1 MTDIQFPPIS
11 ADDPAAEGVL
21 ATWFVGDG
29 EPVSEGD
36 LIAEVAVD
44 KVDMEIVAPASGVI
58 RLLVK
63 ESDVV
68 RQGAAIA
75 RLEPEPG

>member
-1 MTDIQFPPIS
+1 MTDVVFPPVS
-11 ADDPAAEGVL
+11 KDDAEGVL

-44 KVDMEIVAPASGVI
+44 KVDMEITAPASGVI
-58 RLLVK
+58 HLLAK
-63 ESDVV
+63 EGDV
-68 RQGAAIA
+68 RKQGTVIA
-75 RLEPEPG
+75 RIE

>member
-1 MTDIQFPPIS
+1 MTDILFPPIS
-11 ADDPAAEGVL
+11 PGDAEAEGVL
-21 ATWFVGDG
+21 ATWFVEDG
-29 EPVSEGD
+29 EPVNEGD
-36 LIAEVAVD
+36 LIAEAAVD

-68 RQGAAIA
+68 RQGVPIA
-75 RLEPEPG
+75 RLEAG